1 MYNTKIK
8 FYYVSYE
15 NAKLFM
21 YLSSMLQIMIGTV
34 TNFKWEDV
42 DMIGEFLDNE
52 ARETSILLKYRSFM
66 VTVLSTF
73 RR

>member
-1 MYNTKIK
+1 M
-8 FYYVSYE
+8 V
-15 NAKLFM
+15 
-21 YLSSMLQIMIGTV
+21 GTV